1 VICGTVIYRLL
12 VALALRIGFEP
23 VDLRLVTAV
32 LLLLALTIPRW
43 RVLVLR

>member
-1 VICGTVIYRLL
+1 LL
-12 VALALRIGFEP
+12 VALALRVGLQP

-43 RVLVLR
+43 RVRVLK